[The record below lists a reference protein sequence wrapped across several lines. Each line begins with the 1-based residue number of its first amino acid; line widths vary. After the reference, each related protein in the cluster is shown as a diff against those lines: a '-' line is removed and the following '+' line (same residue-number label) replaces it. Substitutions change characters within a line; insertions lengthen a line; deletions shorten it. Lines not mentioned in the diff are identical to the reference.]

1 MKDEYDFSHAEQG
14 KFYIPAEDIQIPI
27 YLDQDIAQFLRKKCE
42 NGNANLQELVN
53 DLLRK
58 DIEIARS
65 MAL

>member
-27 YLDQDIAQFLRKKCE
+27 YLDPDIASFLSQKCE
-42 NGNANLQELVN
+42 KGTNSLQALVN

-58 DIEIARS
+58 DIEIAQRV
-65 MAL
+65 AK